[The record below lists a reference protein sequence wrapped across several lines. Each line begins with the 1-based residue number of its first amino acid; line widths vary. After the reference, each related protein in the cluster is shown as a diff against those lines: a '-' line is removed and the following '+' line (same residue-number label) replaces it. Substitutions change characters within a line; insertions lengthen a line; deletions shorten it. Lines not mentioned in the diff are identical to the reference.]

1 MYFYGN
7 FIRENNDA
15 NGKNNKDRTAR
26 HSHPFP
32 ILPFFPQFFPP
43 SGGQKFFVAHKFF
56 CLTRFSLISLTG
68 HVAKETPGKEK
79 VKIQWENCRCL
90 WPTAITAARK
100 AASKLIS
107 CAAFKLSFTFCLRLQ
122 LRLSKTFI
130 WSPFPPTFSPC
141 PSIFHHFSMPWLCNF
156 RRKRDGE
163 RQIQLTVTHSHWLT

>member
-1 MYFYGN
+1 MEILF
-7 FIRENNDA
+7 
-15 NGKNNKDRTAR
+15 GKTTMPMGKITKIELLATPT
-26 HSHPFP
+26 HSRYYH
-32 ILPFFPQFFPP
+32 FFPSFFPP

-130 WSPFPPTFSPC
+130 
-141 PSIFHHFSMPWLCNF
+141 
-156 RRKRDGE
+156 
-163 RQIQLTVTHSHWLT
+163 